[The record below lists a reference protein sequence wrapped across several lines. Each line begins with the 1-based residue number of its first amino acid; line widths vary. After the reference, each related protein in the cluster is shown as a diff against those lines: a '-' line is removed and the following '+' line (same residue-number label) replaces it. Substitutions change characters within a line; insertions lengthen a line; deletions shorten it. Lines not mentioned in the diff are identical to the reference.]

1 MLNKLASIVFF
12 FTQRTINSVGKVAD
26 GGECAPRNARGA
38 APRSEAAD
46 TGDACRPRPHVYDRL
61 PWGSRVECKG
71 SLPMTE
77 QQSLEAAARK
87 HVELLPW
94 AVCLANEVGG

>member
-1 MLNKLASIVFF
+1 MLNKLASFDFF

-71 SLPMTE
+71 SLPMLNKNRRK
-77 QQSLEAAARK
+77 QQVASTSVSYR
-87 HVELLPW
+87 W
-94 AVCLANEVGG
+94 RCLANEVGG